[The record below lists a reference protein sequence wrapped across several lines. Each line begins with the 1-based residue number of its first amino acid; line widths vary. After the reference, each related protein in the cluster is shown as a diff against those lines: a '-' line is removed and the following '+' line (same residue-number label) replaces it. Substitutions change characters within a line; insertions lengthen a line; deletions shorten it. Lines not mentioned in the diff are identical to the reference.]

1 MQVHGRV
8 IPLVD
13 EAFRGG
19 PIAAVRDGDT
29 ITIDVDKRAL
39 DVDLT
44 VAEIDE
50 RVAAYVPP
58 ANPETT
64 PELLPT
70 VAINGLLLVHVPAPV
85 RSVSVVVVPAQSTG
99 VPEIVAG
106 SGFTVMA
113 LVALQPPLPA

>member
-1 MQVHGRV
+1 MGAAAGFTVTTSEVLQ
-8 IPLVD
+8 PVD
-13 EAFRGG
+13 
-19 PIAAVRDGDT
+19 VRENT
-29 ITIDVDKRAL
+29 IV
-39 DVDLT
+39 V
-44 VAEIDE
+44 
-50 RVAAYVPP
+50 VPP